1 MLFLLEITFG
11 GLKML
16 LNMPGRFLPSTLYE
30 TCKSLL
36 PLPDSHHHEP
46 VE

>member
-16 LNMPGRFLPSTLYE
+16 LNMPGRFFMRL
-30 TCKSLL
+30 
-36 PLPDSHHHEP
+36 
-46 VE
+46 VEVSYHFLIPTTMNQ